1 MKSELTKQDILDLL
15 DRQAKEFHQRLLE
28 SEQSSEKSRKE
39 FEESMQKSRAE
50 FDKRLGELGGT
61 WGRFVAEMVRPR
73 IVELF
78 KERGILVQTMV
89 EKVFGFLGN
98 EKYYEIDMLLLNSD
112 IAVAVE
118 VKTTLGIDDVKDH
131 LDRLDKIRKVQPK
144 RINLGGVK
152 LYGAVAGMII
162 ENDADRYAYKKGLFV
177 LRQKGNVVEIVNDDK
192 FVPKEWKVEY

>member
-1 MKSELTKQDILDLL
+1 MKSELTKQDILELL

-28 SEQSSEKSRKE
+28 SEKS
-39 FEESMQKSRAE
+39 

-78 KERGILVQTMV
+78 RERGIEVQSMAERV
-89 EKVFGFLGN
+89 LGFLGN
-98 EKYYEIDMLLLNSD
+98 ERYYEIDMLLRDSD

-118 VKTTLGIDDVKDH
+118 IKTTLGIDDVKDH
-131 LDRLDKIRKVQPK
+131 LERLEKIRKIQPK
-144 RINLGGVK
+144 IANLSGVK
-152 LYGAVAGMII
+152 LLGAVAGVII
-162 ENDADRYAYKKGLFV
+162 ENDADRYAYKQGLFV
-177 LRQKGNVVEIVNDDK
+177 LRQKGNIVEIMNDDK